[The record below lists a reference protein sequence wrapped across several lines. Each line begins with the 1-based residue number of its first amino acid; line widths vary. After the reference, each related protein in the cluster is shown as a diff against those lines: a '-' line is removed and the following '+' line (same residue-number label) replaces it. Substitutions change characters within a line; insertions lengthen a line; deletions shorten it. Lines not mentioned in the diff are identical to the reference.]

1 MVCASPLNFQMP
13 SPREIEGQLLDR
25 CFDVA
30 LGKSS
35 IANNEIE
42 ANVFHV
48 AWQILGH
55 RHPTETTNLLKV
67 ANAYFE
73 VWPDKKVPTVQAI
86 RNGWISSLPRLAD
99 MLGDR
104 FHRHA
109 ARVLLEQLAAK
120 HSIATSENITNWHDK
135 VIAHAMESPEGE
147 DLAILVSKIGY
158 HALIRVA
165 QQTNPKLLSERSY
178 EYWGK
183 RLQLNQDGP

>member
-1 MVCASPLNFQMP
+1 MP

-35 IANNEIE
+35 VANNEIE

-48 AWQILGH
+48 AWQIISH
-55 RHPTETTNLLKV
+55 RHPTETTNLLNS

-73 VWPDKKVPTVQAI
+73 TWPDKKVSAVQAI

-109 ARVLLEQLAAK
+109 AQALLERLADK
-120 HSIATSENITNWHDK
+120 YSIATSGNIANWHDK
-135 VIAHAMESPEGE
+135 VIAHAMESPAGE

-165 QQTNPKLLSERSY
+165 EQTSPKLLSEHSY

-183 RLQLNQDGP
+183 RLQLNQDGL